1 MHPRKSGSQPT
12 RRWREP
18 DSNPRSP
25 VAGRGQAA
33 RNQISRTT
41 TGAEA
46 YVRRNKAA
54 DRLLR
59 RAPDSPSRNL
69 PPPLLDRRGAQG
81 GNPVEPGRFDVLG
94 DRRLPPIGSLY
105 TLGLGNSSALRR
117 TDIKS
122 PRPRGSTSTRRSRLE
137 GPPKHAHEG
146 ADRSSLGQDMMRQA
160 RQASR
165 LSGTR
170 CRRARNPGR
179 TRRTGRGLTSPGC
192 RSVQQ
197 SAHYHDNL
205 LNLKT

>member
-1 MHPRKSGSQPT
+1 MRTKPREQET

-69 PPPLLDRRGAQG
+69 PPRPLERGGAQG
-81 GNPVEPGRFDVLG
+81 GNPVEPGRFDALG
-94 DRRLPPIGSLY
+94 DPRLPPIGSLY
-105 TLGLGNSSALRR
+105 TLGLGNSS
-117 TDIKS
+117 
-122 PRPRGSTSTRRSRLE
+122 
-137 GPPKHAHEG
+137 
-146 ADRSSLGQDMMRQA
+146 
-160 RQASR
+160 
-165 LSGTR
+165 
-170 CRRARNPGR
+170 
-179 TRRTGRGLTSPGC
+179 
-192 RSVQQ
+192 
-197 SAHYHDNL
+197 
-205 LNLKT
+205 